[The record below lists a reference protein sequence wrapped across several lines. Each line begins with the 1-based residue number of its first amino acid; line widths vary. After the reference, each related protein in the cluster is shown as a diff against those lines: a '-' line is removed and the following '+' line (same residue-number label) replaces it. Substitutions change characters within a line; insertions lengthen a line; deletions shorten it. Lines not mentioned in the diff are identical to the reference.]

1 MQINLVHFNKWL
13 SSLKKKIFDKVWEFH
28 HHDITPPTAE
38 EFLKKYFR
46 VVEVS
51 PQGIPLLPSGASPP
65 SVEIY
70 CSTDGK
76 VSFLHEK
83 ISPKKLK
90 KIAASLLL
98 NMKVIGENSIEAA
111 LSKLSFS
118 NKKMIEKL
126 IEIVYQKFID
136 NDGMNLSETSTFFL
150 SFREFFFDGNP
161 HIKKFTALKQGARL
175 RAIPCFSIVASYH
188 QRFVNSL

>member
-13 SSLKKKIFDKVWEFH
+13 SSIKKKIFDKVWEFH
-28 HHDITPPTAE
+28 HHDITPPTPE

-46 VVEVS
+46 VVEA
-51 PQGIPLLPSGASPP
+51 PPPSGISPS

-76 VSFLHEK
+76 VSFLHET
-83 ISPKKLK
+83 ISPKKMK

-98 NMKVIGENSIEAA
+98 NMKVFDENAIEGVMN
-111 LSKLSFS
+111 KLSFS
-118 NKKMIEKL
+118 NKKMLEKL
-126 IEIVYQKFID
+126 IEIVYQKFLD

-150 SFREFFFDGNP
+150 SFQEFFFSGNP
-161 HIKKFTALKQGARL
+161 HISKFTALKQLTRL
-175 RAIPCFSIVASYH
+175 RAISCFSSVANYH